1 MLAKHVNSVNGK
13 CVLVCTID
21 EKLWSNVALS
31 ASLAL
36 VMPDCTPRKML
47 IAIALNKW
55 LLLQSSCTVIE
66 GLPSTKTGVPMGL
79 RETAAHH
86 KLGMTPSYDERRRF
100 QRINLQVPLFIRGK
114 DAYGEQFLELAKT
127 LDISGIGAFL
137 TSPRPLALNEIVTL
151 TIPAP
156 SITTSPLVP
165 AGMPPI
171 QARVKRKQDAG
182 EVHLVGVEFLKPI
195 G

>member
-1 MLAKHVNSVNGK
+1 MLAKGKKCVNGK
-13 CVLVCTID
+13 CVLLCTLD
-21 EKLWSNVALS
+21 EKPWTNVAHSTSFGANQARHLFCK
-31 ASLAL
+31 SLTA
-36 VMPDCTPRKML
+36 K
-47 IAIALNKW
+47 ALNK
-55 LLLQSSCTVIE
+55 LVM
-66 GLPSTKTGVPMGL
+66 LPRKCRVVAGKVSTKTGVPMGI
-79 RETAAHH
+79 RETVAHS
-86 KLGMTPSYDERRRF
+86 KLAMSPSYDERRRF
-100 QRINLQVPLFIRGK
+100 QRISLQVPLFIRGK

-137 TSPRPLALNEIVTL
+137 TSPRPLAINEIVTL

-156 SITTSPLVP
+156 SITSSALVP

-182 EVHLVGVEFLKPI
+182 DVHLVGVEFLKPI